1 MSKILRISESDYRI
15 KVREGGN
22 ITLDVGL
29 DANLDNRGT
38 VRITGNLDV
47 IGKTT
52 TVESSNTS
60 IKDNIIILN
69 SGETGAGVVTL
80 GDTAGLQIDR
90 GSEDAAEFIWDEPTN
105 KFIFQTNS
113 GTSTSLSGI
122 TVANIATDPLTNLEF
137 DMQNGSGYLRVANSP
152 GYTAIVTTAVA
163 DGDTGVIPNVA
174 YVQSYVSAGVVV
186 TGQADVDRIYKGH
199 GDPVVVDTQIIAKT
213 NSLEAY
219 VGGTAAGN
227 LRAIITSSG
236 VKVDNIKLFNST
248 ISNATPGLDLVLT
261 ALSNYVEVNSVLTLD
276 DQVGFEAAASNKTK
290 LYSRSSLTSLN
301 QTPGRT
307 GIFFANNVN
316 TDELVAKKRAL
327 LFSMIF

>member
-1 MSKILRISESDYRI
+1 
-15 KVREGGN
+15 
-22 ITLDVGL
+22 
-29 DANLDNRGT
+29 

-80 GDTAGLQIDR
+80 GATAGLQIDR
-90 GSEDAAEFIWDEPTN
+90 GSEDAAEFIWDEATD

-113 GTSTSLSGI
+113 GTSATLSGI

-137 DMQNGSGYLRVANSP
+137 DMQGGSGYLRVANSP

-163 DGDTGVIPNVA
+163 DGDIGVIPNVA
-174 YVQSYVSAGVVV
+174 YLQSYVSSGVVV
-186 TGQADVDRIYKGH
+186 VGQADVDRIYKGH
-199 GDPVVVDTQIIAKT
+199 GDPVVVDTQLIAKT
-213 NSLEAY
+213 NSLECY
-219 VGGTAAGN
+219 VGGVAPAN
-227 LRAIITSSG
+227 MRAIITTSG

-276 DQVGFEAAASNKTK
+276 DQVGFESAASNKTK

>member
-15 KVREGGN
+15 KVRDGGN

-80 GDTAGLQIDR
+80 GATAGLQIDR
-90 GSEDAAEFIWDEPTN
+90 GSEDAAEFIWDEATD

-113 GTSTSLSGI
+113 GTSTALSGI

-137 DMQNGSGYLRVANSP
+137 DMQGGSGYLRVANSP
-152 GYTAIVTTAVA
+152 GYTALVTAAA
-163 DGDTGVIPNVA
+163 DSGDVGVIPNVA
-174 YVQSYVSAGVVV
+174 YLISYVNAGGIV
-186 TGQADVDRIYKGH
+186 TGQADVDRIYKGS
-199 GDPVVVDTQIIAKT
+199 GDPIVISTQVIAK
-213 NSLEAY
+213 NSSLEFY
-219 VGGTAAGN
+219 VGGVTASN
-227 LRAIITSSG
+227 LRAIVTTSG
-236 VKVDNIKLFNST
+236 VKVDNINLFNNT
-248 ISNATPGLDLVLT
+248 ISNTTPGLNLVLT
-261 ALSNYVEVNSVLTLD
+261 ALSNYVEVDSVLTLD
-276 DQVGFEAAASNKTK
+276 DQVGFESAASNKTK